1 MCVRWNKVIS
11 RGYGVSNGLGPTSG
25 GVVSVYLFCVYMC
38 GLRKLNDTKVGCMIG
53 TTLINQLIYADNLVL
68 LHVSPSAMGVSLLLS
83 VC

>member
-1 MCVRWNKVIS
+1 MRWNNVIS
-11 RGYGVSNGLGPTSG
+11 RGFSVSNGVDPTSG
-25 GVVSVYLFCVYMC
+25 GFVSVYLFCVYMC

-68 LHVSPSAMGVSLLLS
+68 LSPSAMGVSLLLS

>member
-1 MCVRWNKVIS
+1 M
-11 RGYGVSNGLGPTSG
+11 
-25 GVVSVYLFCVYMC
+25 YLFCVYMC

-68 LHVSPSAMGVSLLLS
+68 LSLSAMGVSLLLS